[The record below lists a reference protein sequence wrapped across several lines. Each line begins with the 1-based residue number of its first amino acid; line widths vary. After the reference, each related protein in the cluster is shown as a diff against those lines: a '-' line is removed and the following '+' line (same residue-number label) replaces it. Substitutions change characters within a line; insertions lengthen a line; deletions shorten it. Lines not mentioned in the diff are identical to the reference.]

1 MADGH
6 DLEGMFDLVVVDECH
21 HAPSDSFSKLLND
34 LKPRYLLGVTA
45 TPWRTDEVS
54 LRPLF
59 GEPLFSMNVVEGM
72 QRGYLAKVDYQ
83 MLIDGI
89 DWDEIAKRS
98 KEGLTV
104 KDLNQ
109 LLYVPERDLGMIE
122 KVVKTIDEIDD
133 ARTLVFCRSIA
144 HAERLLA
151 HFNMYGVPVGYPP

>member
-1 MADGH
+1 M
-6 DLEGMFDLVVVDECH
+6 
-21 HAPSDSFSKLLND
+21 
-34 LKPRYLLGVTA
+34 
-45 TPWRTDEVS
+45 
-54 LRPLF
+54 RPLF

-72 QRGYLAKVDYQ
+72 QHGYLAKVDYQ

-122 KVVKTIDEIDD
+122 KIVKTIDEVDD
-133 ARTLVFCRSIA
+133 ARTLVFCESIS

-151 HFNMYGVPVGYPP
+151 HFNMYGVPSAILHSKS